1 MANPQPSIF
10 TRFSNELFDA
20 YITASRF
27 LSPYENTVWLYI
39 LRRTYGFHKK
49 IDWIAQKQIEERIGI
64 KQPNVARTIAK
75 LLLKNMVIKN
85 GRKVGIQK
93 DFEKWNIPKW
103 VYNPAKQNISKQIC
117 NPAEQNISKQICEH
131 IQTDIKNISKQ
142 IYTKETF
149 KENTKE
155 KEKGN
160 SFFLKTKTKTQ
171 SKEAM
176 RDVLTNLANSS
187 SASETL

>member
-1 MANPQPSIF
+1 MANPQPDIF

-20 YITASRF
+20 FITASRF
-27 LSPYENTVWLYI
+27 LSPYENTIWLYI

-64 KQPNVARTIAK
+64 KQPHVARTIAK

-85 GRKVGIQK
+85 SRKVGIQK

-103 VYNPAKQNISKQIC
+103 VC
-117 NPAEQNISKQICEH
+117 NPPEQNIPKQVYEH
-131 IQTDIKNISKQ
+131 TQTGIKNIPKQ
-142 IYTKETF
+142 VYTKETY